1 MLILRSYVL
10 NKHSQNGNREV
21 QSNLPKI
28 LKSERAISPILAT
41 LLLIVIAVSAIVVT
55 YAWVMTFMGAQSGTA
70 GTLFQIQNV
79 YWDTGTNT
87 TKIDIQN
94 YGTSIVEIV
103 AVYVGVSSQNTL
115 DVTLYT
121 DVEDGV
127 TIKVDDFETV
137 TLDWP
142 NAFETMWTS
151 GEKYYFKVAAQSG
164 SPITQ
169 GPYTA
174 D

>member
-1 MLILRSYVL
+1 MV
-10 NKHSQNGNREV
+10 KREV
-21 QSNLPKI
+21 QRNLLKM
-28 LKSERAISPILAT
+28 LKSEKAISPILAT

-79 YWDTGTNT
+79 YWDSSTNK

-94 YGTSIVEIV
+94 YGTSIVKIV
-103 AVYVGVSSQNTL
+103 SLYVGDSKENTL

-121 DVEDGV
+121 DIGTGEIIEVEETG
-127 TIKVDDFETV
+127 TIS
-137 TLDWP
+137 LDWP
-142 NAFETMWTS
+142 NAFGNMWTS

-174 D
+174 I

>member
-1 MLILRSYVL
+1 M
-10 NKHSQNGNREV
+10 
-21 QSNLPKI
+21 
-28 LKSERAISPILAT
+28 LKSEKAISPILAT

-79 YWDTGTNT
+79 YWDSTTNK
-87 TKIDIQN
+87 TKMDVQN
-94 YGTSIVEIV
+94 YGTSTVKIVTL
-103 AVYVGVSSQNTL
+103 YVGTSAQNTL

-121 DVEDGV
+121 DVGTGV
-127 TIKVDDFETV
+127 VIDVEETKTI

-142 NAFETMWTS
+142 NAFDTMWTS

-164 SPITQ
+164 SPTTQ

-174 D
+174 P